1 MERNHVV
8 IGLDDYNR
16 LIQERDEALQ
26 IKKQLMESI
35 KITKSYD
42 ADKLTLVLSLPKEMQ
57 DHIRYLICQEGLEY
71 AISEYRLKEID
82 VWGIAERQLG
92 TITNEGSQDEIDKAI
107 KEIEELNAEDDIDV
121 HNATEDGLPF

>member
-57 DHIRYLICQEGLEY
+57 DHIRYLIRQEGLEY

-82 VWGIAERQLG
+82 VWGIAGRQLG
-92 TITNEGSQDEIDKAI
+92 TVTKEEPQDEIDRAI